1 MERPGIA
8 SMERMRPQKT
18 NRRKTDGFVL
28 LELITVIILI
38 GLVAVVVSARGLGD
52 NALLM
57 RESEIIKAHLRH
69 VRSLALSNDLYRWKL
84 TFSLASSPHSYSLWK
99 VNQDDSSDTKAIPL
113 PHDNLPT
120 HALPSGLRMSVRDA
134 DDTAASA
141 IRFDQWGGP
150 VGGSYAI
157 RVYDKLGNEKNITI
171 TKNTG
176 FVQ

>member
-1 MERPGIA
+1 MKRLNMNPHKA
-8 SMERMRPQKT
+8 
-18 NRRKTDGFVL
+18 DGFVL

-57 RESEIIKAHLRH
+57 RETEILKAHLRH

-84 TFSLASSPHSYSLWK
+84 TFSLASSPHSYTLWK
-99 VNQDDSSDTKAIPL
+99 VNQDDSSDTEAIRL

-120 HALPSGLRMSVRDA
+120 HALPSGLQMSVRGA
-134 DDTAASA
+134 DDTDADA
-141 IRFDQWGGP
+141 IRFNQWGAP
-150 VGGSYAI
+150 VSGSYAI
-157 RVYDKLGNEKNITI
+157 RLYDSLGNEKNIII